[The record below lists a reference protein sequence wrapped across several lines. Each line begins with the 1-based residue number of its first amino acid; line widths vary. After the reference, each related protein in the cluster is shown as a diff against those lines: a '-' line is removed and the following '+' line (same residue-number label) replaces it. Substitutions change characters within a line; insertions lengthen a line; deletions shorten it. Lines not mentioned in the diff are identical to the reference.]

1 MQFHFSLFIFLS
13 VSTTI
18 IKSHQEFVECLIIFL
33 SKCFTIINVEF
44 CQNCYYQSVADRRR
58 KACNLIIKLSNF
70 NFITIYFWNHKHK
83 VYINSLNFKWI
94 MRISVLSAPC
104 PSIGIFWCC
113 LIFMKMFPWI
123 KSIWGDNSKVA
134 KLNLMVTALN
144 VSLMPPE
151 GLIMRI
157 PGEKTRENVN
167 KVHCY

>member
-1 MQFHFSLFIFLS
+1 MYIIYIYIYYICMCTFFYYLYMFFWNFLLLCSSIFQYLLFLS

-70 NFITIYFWNHKHK
+70 NIITIYFWNHKHK

-94 MRISVLSAPC
+94 MRISVLSAM
-104 PSIGIFWCC
+104 
-113 LIFMKMFPWI
+113 LR
-123 KSIWGDNSKVA
+123 
-134 KLNLMVTALN
+134 ALQLEYFD
-144 VSLMPPE
+144 VVWSSWKCSHE
-151 GLIMRI
+151 
-157 PGEKTRENVN
+157 
-167 KVHCY
+167 